1 MFNYF
6 LLQGENMTD
15 KEFMTTDINETKCL
29 CVPHWFMAE
38 TEKLKCWEFVKL
50 DLNHI
55 IPSKDQVF
63 LKLYRS

>member
-1 MFNYF
+1 MA
-6 LLQGENMTD
+6 D
-15 KEFMTTDINETKCL
+15 KEFITTDIKETKCL

-63 LKLYRS
+63 SKLYRS